1 MEATSELQRRLSLTE
16 QRLDRLARVAK
27 HLLKRMDVEA
37 EEHEE
42 FLGATFREELREAL
56 AVLRDPR

>member
-1 MEATSELQRRLSLTE
+1 
-16 QRLDRLARVAK
+16 
-27 HLLKRMDVEA
+27 MDVEA